1 MPREKIPIEL
11 MSELC
16 LRALLRARRR
26 VYMKCFEGRASKVP
40 DPQVAV
46 EECNKVASKVRTFHK
61 SDFEVEARR
70 YIVFKRRY
78 DLKLSSLLRKL
89 RMLASNPEV
98 TWIRYYMGDFG
109 RQRGIYEITDPSLLM
124 KLPSEVIK

>member
-11 MSELC
+11 MSELIIQ
-16 LRALLRARRR
+16 ALLRARRR
-26 VYMKCFEGRASKVP
+26 VYLKCFNERAQHVS
-40 DPQVAV
+40 DPQVVV

-61 SDFEVEARR
+61 SDFEVVARR

-98 TWIRYYMGDFG
+98 TWIRYYQGDYG
-109 RQRGIYEITDPSLLM
+109 RQRGIYEITDQSILM
-124 KLPSEVIK
+124 KLPQEVIK